1 MLSDFKIRSLSRSIQ
16 LRYQQDVILCNI
28 LNSDIN
34 QFLSGSFS
42 SRPVSV
48 FLHREYNTIKIVI
61 SA

>member
-42 SRPVSV
+42 SRPGSV
-48 FLHREYNTIKIVI
+48 FLHRE
-61 SA
+61 